1 MSSLNIQFAETLS
14 HLPGTPPDD
23 APVLQLAGGS
33 GHVGHAIR
41 QITEEFLPVIA
52 ESRAMQE
59 VLRQIQDEER
69 RSTPLV
75 VVGESGSGKQMLT
88 RLLHSRGPFAAG
100 PFVTIDVARMAVE
113 AVEQI
118 VLGYWHKPL
127 FGKAE
132 LVPGIFAEAVGGTLV
147 VRGVENLPWTLQRL
161 WIPVL
166 VDKAYQPI
174 GVEDVHPVQCRV
186 ILVFGTPVFPRS
198 SEKVLEPQLWE
209 ALKDRILTAPTLQDR
224 RDDILP
230 LSEYFLDKWAREW
243 NQPRRELSPEA
254 QKMLKRYRWPGN
266 VKELQWALASA
277 MTSTKQTLLD
287 ETHLPPQIA
296 TLGEAPSV
304 ENIAL
309 EDFIEQK
316 LTQFLERVGSYDV
329 SDLHA
334 AIETQME
341 RPLLKLVLQHTD
353 GNQIKA
359 ARILGINRNTL
370 RTKLKK
376 YGLK

>member
-1 MSSLNIQFAETLS
+1 MTGLNIQFAES
-14 HLPGTPPDD
+14 LPVASTDKGPP
-23 APVLQLAGGS
+23 ALKLAGGDGQIS
-33 GHVGHAIR
+33 HAIR

-59 VLRQIQDEER
+59 AMRQVQVEEANL
-69 RSTPLV
+69 TPLV
-75 VVGESGSGKQMLT
+75 VVGEQGTGKQFLT
-88 RLLHSRGPFAAG
+88 RLLHSRGQHAAG
-100 PFVTIDVARMAVE
+100 PFVTVDLSRLAVE

-127 FGKAE
+127 FGRAE
-132 LVPGIFAEAVGGTLV
+132 LVPGMIAEAAGGTLV
-147 VRGVENLPWTLQRL
+147 IRGFEALSWVVQKSLLSALVEKT
-161 WIPVL
+161 
-166 VDKAYQPI
+166 YQPI
-174 GVEDVHPVQCRV
+174 GVDDVLPVQCR
-186 ILVFGTPVFPRS
+186 IVFVFEVPVFPRS
-198 SEKVLEPQLWE
+198 SEKALEPQIWE
-209 ALKDRILTAPTLQDR
+209 VLKDRVFQVPSLQNR

-230 LSEYFLDKWAREW
+230 LAESYLDKFARDW
-243 NQPRRELSPEA
+243 NQPRRELSASA

-266 VKELQWALASA
+266 VQELQWSLAVA
-277 MTSTKQTLLD
+277 MTSTPQQVLD
-287 ETHLPPQIA
+287 VPHFPPQLA
-296 TLGEAPSV
+296 MVGEAPSV

-316 LTQFLERVGSYDV
+316 LSQFLERVGSYDV
-329 SDLHA
+329 SDLYA

-341 RPLLKLVLQHTD
+341 RPLFRLALQHTQ

>member
-1 MSSLNIQFAETLS
+1 MTTLNIQFAES
-14 HLPGTPPDD
+14 LPVAAPSQE
-23 APVLQLAGGS
+23 APVLRLAGGS
-33 GHVGHAIR
+33 GQVTHAIR

-59 VLRQIQDEER
+59 AMRQIQDEES

-75 VVGESGSGKQMLT
+75 MVGEAGSGKQFIA
-88 RLLHSRGPFAAG
+88 RLLHSRGQYAAG
-100 PFVTIDVARMAVE
+100 PFITVNVAKLAVE
-113 AVEQI
+113 AVDQI
-118 VLGYWHKPL
+118 LLGYWHKPL
-127 FGKAE
+127 FGRAE
-132 LVPGIFAEAVGGTLV
+132 LVPGMLAEASGGTLV
-147 VRGVENLPWTLQRL
+147 IRGMETMPWTVQRIL
-161 WIPVL
+161 L
-166 VDKAYQPI
+166 SAFVDKTYQPL
-174 GVEDVHPVQCRV
+174 GVDDVMPVQCRIV
-186 ILVFGTPVFPRS
+186 LIFGLPVFPRS
-198 SEKVLEPQLWE
+198 SEKVLDPQIWE
-209 ALKDRILTAPTLQDR
+209 VLKDRVVTVPSLQSR

-230 LSEYFLDKWAREW
+230 LAEQFLERAARDW
-243 NQPRRELSPEA
+243 NQPQRELSAAA
-254 QKMLKRYRWPGN
+254 QKMLKRYRWSGN

-277 MTSTKQTLLD
+277 ATSTAQQVLD
-287 ETHLPPQIA
+287 AAHFPPQFA
-296 TLGEAPSV
+296 AVGETPSV
-304 ENIAL
+304 ESIAL

-316 LTQFLERVGSYDV
+316 LAQFLERVGHYDV

-341 RPLLKLVLQHTD
+341 RPLFKLVLQHTE

>member
-1 MSSLNIQFAETLS
+1 MTGLNIQFAES
-14 HLPGTPPDD
+14 LPVAIKP
-23 APVLQLAGGS
+23 AESPVLRVTGGD
-33 GHVGHAIR
+33 GQILHAIR
-41 QITEEFLPVIA
+41 QITEEFLPVVA

-59 VLRQIQDEER
+59 VMRQIQEEESR
-69 RSTPLV
+69 ATPIVL
-75 VVGESGSGKQMLT
+75 VGEQGAGKQFLA

-100 PFVTIDVARMAVE
+100 PFVAVDLGRMAIE
-113 AVEQI
+113 AVDQI
-118 VLGYWHKPL
+118 LLGYWHKPM
-127 FGKAE
+127 FGRAE
-132 LVPGIFAEAVGGTLV
+132 LVPGMIAEASGGTLV
-147 VRGVENLPWTLQRL
+147 IRGVENLPWTLQKL
-161 WIPVL
+161 LLSVL
-166 VDKAYQPI
+166 VDKTYQPL
-174 GVEDVHPVQCRV
+174 GVDDVLPVQCRIV
-186 ILVFGTPVFPRS
+186 LNFAIPVFPRS
-198 SEKVLEPQLWE
+198 SEKVLEPQIWE
-209 ALKDRILTAPTLQDR
+209 VLKDRVLQAPALQSR
-224 RDDILP
+224 KDDIIPMAEQL
-230 LSEYFLDKWAREW
+230 LDRYAREW
-243 NQPRRELSPEA
+243 NQPPRELSAAA

-277 MTSTKQTLLD
+277 MTSTAQQVLD
-287 ETHLPPQIA
+287 VPHFPPQLA

-316 LTQFLERVGSYDV
+316 LAQFLERVGNYDV

-341 RPLLKLVLQHTD
+341 RPLMKLVLQHTK

-370 RTKLKK
+370 RTKLRK

>member
-1 MSSLNIQFAETLS
+1 MA
-14 HLPGTPPDD
+14 
-23 APVLQLAGGS
+23 
-33 GHVGHAIR
+33 HAIR
-41 QITEEFLPVIA
+41 QVTEEFLPIIA
-52 ESRAMQE
+52 SSRAMQD
-59 VLRQIQDEER
+59 VLRQVQNEEAR
-69 RSTPLV
+69 VTPLV
-75 VVGESGSGKQMLT
+75 VVGEPGTGKYFLT
-88 RLLHSRGPFAAG
+88 RLLHSRGHHAVG

-118 VLGYWHKPL
+118 LLGYWHKPL

-132 LVPGIFAEAVGGTLV
+132 LVPGVFAEAAGGTLV
-147 VRGVENLPWTLQRL
+147 IRGVENLPWTLQRL
-161 WIPVL
+161 LIPIL
-166 VDKAYQPI
+166 VDTTYQPL
-174 GVEDVHPVQCRV
+174 GVDFVHPVQCRV
-186 ILVFGTPVFPRS
+186 VLVFGAPVFPRS
-198 SEKVLEPQLWE
+198 SEKVLDPQLWE
-209 ALKDRILTAPTLQDR
+209 ALKDRVITAPTLQNR

-230 LSEYFLDKWAREW
+230 LTDYFLQKWAREW
-243 NQPRRELSPEA
+243 NQPQRELSQAA

-277 MTSTKQTLLD
+277 MTSTPQQVLD
-287 ETHLPPQIA
+287 VAHLPPQIA

-304 ENIAL
+304 ESIAL

-316 LTQFLERVGSYDV
+316 LAQFLERVGNYDV
-329 SDLHA
+329 SDLHV

-341 RPLLKLVLQHTD
+341 RPLLRLVLQHTQ

-370 RTKLKK
+370 RSKLKK